1 MIKLK
6 LVSLTG
12 GNNFYTLPTHKNKL
26 MESEQIKP
34 YVHDYDYVLIDE
46 DAYNRLQGGEM
57 LNSDDFKHLIHF
69 NSKLGAKTYVNQQY
83 EQREYLD
90 DNTFLVG
97 NLKEG
102 YRAIDRLSK
111 R

>member
-1 MIKLK
+1 MMKLK

-12 GNNFYTLPTHKNKL
+12 GNNLYTLPAYKNKL

-34 YVHDYDYVLIDE
+34 YVQDHDYALIDE
-46 DAYNRLQGGEM
+46 DAYNRLHDGEM
-57 LNSDDFKHLIHF
+57 LNSDDFQHLMDF

-83 EQREYLD
+83 EQREHLD

-97 NLKEG
+97 NLKKG
-102 YRAIDRLSK
+102 YRAIDR
-111 R
+111 